1 MRIAKSHIAKQ
12 ILIMSGITAILAL
25 SIVYPFLPGE
35 YDSLATPL
43 SIFVQIFGA
52 FGLLLSLVGLLW
64 LAMPKSYY
72 FFATTALYITTFI
85 VIVLASVAFLSTG
98 KIPGIVIIAVWIPT
112 FFRLKI
118 RLRKTKNTGQNKF
131 SFIPIYLLCLPVFIL
146 IIQLFLTKPVTHWS
160 RNKAIENAG
169 EYISH
174 LREFRTK
181 YGYYPRSLQA
191 MHKDYS
197 RQITGIDKY
206 HYLPYADSYNLSFE
220 QPRFLFDVIGTR
232 EWVVYNPKDEHRAY
246 SHTAWFLLL
255 TPQQLEISQGWYSS
269 SELEQL
275 HWKYFLFD

>member
-1 MRIAKSHIAKQ
+1 MGSGGAIDELPGCYRLDHNSINCFLRKPVMFHQVRINFFPFKHANWENFHVKSILVFCCISVWKFMYFVAMTGGNAQLISHFKTNLPKLNDQQNWKQTARMRIAKSHIAKH

-118 RLRKTKNTGQNKF
+118 RLRKTKK
-131 SFIPIYLLCLPVFIL
+131 
-146 IIQLFLTKPVTHWS
+146 H
-160 RNKAIENAG
+160 R
-169 EYISH
+169 
-174 LREFRTK
+174 
-181 YGYYPRSLQA
+181 
-191 MHKDYS
+191 
-197 RQITGIDKY
+197 
-206 HYLPYADSYNLSFE
+206 
-220 QPRFLFDVIGTR
+220 
-232 EWVVYNPKDEHRAY
+232 PK
-246 SHTAWFLLL
+246 
-255 TPQQLEISQGWYSS
+255 
-269 SELEQL
+269 
-275 HWKYFLFD
+275 